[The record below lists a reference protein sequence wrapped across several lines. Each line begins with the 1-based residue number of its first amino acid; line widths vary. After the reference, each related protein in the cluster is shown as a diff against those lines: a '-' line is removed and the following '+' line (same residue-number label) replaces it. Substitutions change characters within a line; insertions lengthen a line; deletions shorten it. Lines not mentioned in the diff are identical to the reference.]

1 MKALQGFNRLD
12 PGRTRP
18 PLPLALAAL
27 IAVELVGMNLVSMA
41 LAVMLMFSAYL
52 RPIELLSLQVTDV
65 LVPTKGIPC
74 YAIHLHRAER
84 GQPSKVGLYDETLLL
99 DSSAL

>member
-18 PLPLALAAL
+18 PLPLAFAAL
-27 IAVELVGMNLVSMA
+27 IALELVGINLVSMA

-52 RPIELLSLQVTDV
+52 RPIELLSLQ
-65 LVPTKGIPC
+65 
-74 YAIHLHRAER
+74 
-84 GQPSKVGLYDETLLL
+84 
-99 DSSAL
+99 